1 MRFLKSFSLFCF
13 GGLAYGLIELAWRGR
28 THISMF
34 FVGGLCFW
42 LICKIATMKNTTLP
56 TMSVLCSLGITLV
69 ELLSGI
75 FINIV
80 LKLGVWSYQ
89 NQPFN
94 ILGQVCPVFSLF
106 WLFLSIPAIYLSLYI
121 RKILFS
127 ENSHFPAILPKLK
140 PIPQIKMPEH

>member
-1 MRFLKSFSLFCF
+1 MSFFKNFSLFCF

-42 LICKIATMKNTTLP
+42 LICKIATVKNFALP
-56 TMSVLCSLGITLV
+56 KMSVLCSLGITLI
-69 ELLSGI
+69 ELVSGI

-80 LKLGVWSYQ
+80 LGLGVWNYQ

-94 ILGQVCPVFSLF
+94 VLGQVCPVFSLF
-106 WLFLSIPAIYLSLYI
+106 WLFLSIPAIYLSLYL

-127 ENSHFPAILPKLK
+127 EKPRLPAVLPRLK